1 MKLNDITLNESRWFG
16 DYGSAVMQNLS
27 NKLAGSGEGSM
38 STLDKMTKNQYINNF
53 VGLASTNL
61 ESAIESTRVDPNATS
76 QPASQPATQPT
87 TQPSAQQPATTGT
100 GATAQAA
107 PKSPEE
113 IRKAKQATAAKTAQG
128 QMAANPVPAKPAPI
142 AQQTPAQ
149 IRQQKQAA
157 ATQAAQANMAPVSK
171 LPANQP
177 QIQAQNIRQ
186 KKQATATATAN
197 QQAAPFSKVSP
208 APAVWKNNRKPGAA
222 ATRRPMAESV
232 IMEAGMSIS
241 DFMQQFVK
249 KQLQGLDI
257 GSEQAKIKELA
268 DKVQATYKQDGGKAA
283 ITQIA
288 NLAFSLEH
296 AGGGAS
302 TEPATEPQA
311 SKASNPF
318 SAGMDAAMGK
328 PTSTTTA
335 TSTSTSTPAAATTT
349 PAAAQKEQTV
359 YMQVKGMLDKLDK
372 KGKQRI
378 LAALEKSLGSA
389 TPTASTS
396 SSTAND
402 PGAMAFAQMGK
413 QVTQPGV
420 TNPSASTKTST
431 GGKTQQTGLGQ
442 VHTKSRANP
451 NIKRR
456 TKPAVAPA
464 TTPAPAQQW
473 KGRKKVAAPVT
484 ESKKPVKIWG
494 QK

>member
-1 MKLNDITLNESRWFG
+1 VKLTDITLNEGRMFG

-61 ESAIESTRVDPNATS
+61 ESAIESTRVDPDATS
-76 QPASQPATQPT
+76 QPTAQPAV
-87 TQPSAQQPATTGT
+87 QQPATTGP
-100 GATAQAA
+100 GAPAQAA
-107 PKSPEE
+107 PQSPEE
-113 IRKAKQATAAKTAQG
+113 IRKAKQAAAAKVAQG
-128 QMAANPVPAKPAPI
+128 QMAANPVPQKPAAPV
-142 AQQTPAQ
+142 QPTPAQ

-157 ATQAAQANMAPVSK
+157 AAASAQQQMAPVSK
-171 LPANQP
+171 LPANQVAV
-177 QIQAQNIRQ
+177 QSQNIRQ
-186 KKQATATATAN
+186 KKQAAATQAAN

-208 APAVWKNNRKPGAA
+208 APAVWKNNRKPNAP
-222 ATRRPMAESV
+222 ATRRPMAESI
-232 IMEAGMSIS
+232 IMEAGMTIS

-257 GSEQAKIKELA
+257 GSEQAKIKELC
-268 DKVQATYKQDGGKAA
+268 DKVQATYSKDGGKSA
-283 ITQIA
+283 ITQLA

-296 AGGGAS
+296 AGGAAA
-302 TEPATEPQA
+302 TEPATAQ
-311 SKASNPF
+311 SSSTSSNPF
-318 SAGMDAAMGK
+318 TAGMDAALGNK
-328 PTSTTTA
+328 TNSAPSTASATNQATA
-335 TSTSTSTPAAATTT
+335 PQDAK
-349 PAAAQKEQTV
+349 KEQTV

-378 LAALEKSLGSA
+378 LSALQKSLGS
-389 TPTASTS
+389 TGSTTTAPS
-396 SSTAND
+396 AND
-402 PGAMAFAQMGK
+402 PGANAFAQMGK

-431 GGKTQQTGLGQ
+431 GGKVQQTGLGQ

-456 TKPAVAPA
+456 AKPAVEPA
-464 TTPAPAQQW
+464 STPTPAPAQQW
-473 KGRKKVAAPVT
+473 KGRKKVAAPVN
-484 ESKKPVKIWG
+484 EGKKPVRVWG

>member
-1 MKLNDITLNESRWFG
+1 MKLTDITLNEGRMFG

-27 NKLAGSGEGSM
+27 NKLAASGEGSM

-76 QPASQPATQPT
+76 QPA
-87 TQPSAQQPATTGT
+87 AQQPATTGT
-100 GATAQAA
+100 GAPAQAA
-107 PKSPEE
+107 PQSPEE
-113 IRKAKQATAAKTAQG
+113 IRKAKLAAGAKAAQAN
-128 QMAANPVPAKPAPI
+128 MAANPVPTKPAP
-142 AQQTPAQ
+142 AVQQTPAQ

-157 ATQAAQANMAPVSK
+157 ATKTAQANMAPVSK

-177 QIQAQNIRQ
+177 AVQAQNIRQ
-186 KKQATATATAN
+186 KKQGAATTAAQAN
-197 QQAAPFSKVSP
+197 MAANPVPVKPLTPAEIRQQKQ
-208 APAVWKNNRKPGAA
+208 AA
-222 ATRRPMAESV
+222 ATRNLFKESV

-257 GSEQAKIKELA
+257 GSEQAKIKELS
-268 DKVQATYKQDGGKAA
+268 DKVQATYNQDGGKAA

-296 AGGGAS
+296 AGGAPS
-302 TEPATEPQA
+302 AEPATATEPT
-311 SKASNPF
+311 KASNPF

-328 PTSTTTA
+328 APASATTTA
-335 TSTSTSTPAAATTT
+335 TTANPE
-349 PAAAQKEQTV
+349 AAQKEKTV

-378 LAALEKSLGSA
+378 LSALQKSLGTA
-389 TPTASTS
+389 GASTAPTS
-396 SSTAND
+396 DAGAN
-402 PGAMAFAQMGK
+402 AFAQMGK
-413 QVTQPGV
+413 QITQPGV
-420 TNPSASTKTST
+420 TNPAPATKTST
-431 GGKTQQTGLGQ
+431 GGKIQQTGLGQ

-456 TKPAVAPA
+456 AKPAAAPA
-464 TTPAPAQQW
+464 ATPAATPAPAQQW
-473 KGRKKVAAPVT
+473 KGRKKVATPVA
-484 ESKKPVKIWG
+484 ESRGPVKVWG
-494 QK
+494 KK

>member
-1 MKLNDITLNESRWFG
+1 MKLNDITLNEGRWFG

-61 ESAIESTRVDPNATS
+61 QSAIESTRVDPNATS
-76 QPASQPATQPT
+76 QPAD
-87 TQPSAQQPATTGT
+87 QQPATTGT
-100 GATAQAA
+100 GAPA
-107 PKSPEE
+107 PTDATPKTPEE
-113 IRKAKQATAAKTAQG
+113 IRKAKQAVAAKTAQG
-128 QMAANPVPAKPAPI
+128 QMAANPAPTKPTAPV
-142 AQQTPAQ
+142 QQTPAQ

-157 ATQAAQANMAPVSK
+157 AAQAAQANMAPVSK

-177 QIQAQNIRQ
+177 AVQAQNIRQ
-186 KKQATATATAN
+186 KKQAAATTAVD

-208 APAVWKNNRKPGAA
+208 APAVWKNNRKPGAP

-257 GSEQAKIKELA
+257 GSEQAKIKELS
-268 DKVQATYKQDGGKAA
+268 DKVQATYNQDGGKAA

-296 AGGGAS
+296 AGGAPS
-302 TEPATEPQA
+302 TEPASVTEPT
-311 SKASNPF
+311 KASNPF
-318 SAGMDAAMGK
+318 SAGMDAAMGNAPANK
-328 PTSTTTA
+328 PSTAPATA
-335 TSTSTSTPAAATTT
+335 NTPATTE
-349 PAAAQKEQTV
+349 KEKTV

-378 LAALEKSLGSA
+378 LSALQKSLG
-389 TPTASTS
+389 TAS
-396 SSTAND
+396 SSTATPAPASD
-402 PGAMAFAQMGK
+402 PGANAFAQMGK
-413 QVTQPGV
+413 QITQPGV
-420 TNPSASTKTST
+420 TSTAPATKTST
-431 GGKTQQTGLGQ
+431 GGKVQQTGLGQ

-456 TKPAVAPA
+456 TKPAATPTAAPVQ
-464 TTPAPAQQW
+464 APAQQW
-473 KGRKKVAAPVT
+473 KGRKKVATPVA
-484 ESKKPVKIWG
+484 ESRGPVKVWG
-494 QK
+494 KK